1 MIGRILYEGCA
12 NGRSA
17 CFAWS
22 LCKRALWKVCK
33 PKTCGFRAKKM
44 KKKSHSAEA
53 QLISH
58 RRPRVEHSA
67 WHPRRQRTP
76 GRRQE
81 KRGGGART
89 DWHPGWDVPP
99 SSPSRNGRIKVS
111 PGLSPE
117 VVVRTRLR
125 QSRRCPN
132 RERTENLLRFWGGED
147 REAEDALFHFKA
159 ICGCCMCPVAQAGWS
174 LARKRAGRKK
184 CGFLRRGW
192 VCSTSLRVS
201 GLLVK
206 GV

>member
-44 KKKSHSAEA
+44 KKKITLSGGTTDFPPASPSGALRLAPAAAAHTRAPTGEA
-53 QLISH
+53 
-58 RRPRVEHSA
+58 
-67 WHPRRQRTP
+67 
-76 GRRQE
+76 
-81 KRGGGART
+81 GGGART

>member
-1 MIGRILYEGCA
+1 MAVLHALRDPFASALCE
-12 NGRSA
+12 RSA
-17 CFAWS
+17 S
-22 LCKRALWKVCK
+22 QK
-33 PKTCGFRAKKM
+33 PVVSRQKKL
-44 KKKSHSAEA
+44 KKKKISHSAEA

-58 RRPRVEHSA
+58 RRPRVEHST

-81 KRGGGART
+81 KRGGART

-132 RERTENLLRFWGGED
+132 RESTENLLRFWGGED

>member
-44 KKKSHSAEA
+44 KKKNHTQRRHNWFPTSVPEWSTPPGTRGGSA
-53 QLISH
+53 H
-58 RRPRVEHSA
+58 RGA
-67 WHPRRQRTP
+67 DRRS
-76 GRRQE
+76 
-81 KRGGGART
+81 GGGAQT
-89 DWHPGWDVPP
+89 NWHPGWDVPP